1 METGSAGR
9 TTIMIRVGIVGFGFM
24 GRIHH
29 RCWQQLQG
37 SEVTAICDAKADIV
51 EETNRAVGNIETA
64 AETASLAKMQA
75 YRDFDEMLS
84 GQKLDAVSIAL
95 PTYLHAEF
103 SIKALQTG
111 MHVLCEK
118 PMALNVA
125 DCQRMI
131 EAAKSSGKVLQIGQ
145 CLRFWPEYTKAKEI
159 VDSGEDGEVIA
170 ATFQRLG
177 SAPDWAADNWFMDEE
192 QSGGMAMD
200 LHIHDTDFV
209 QHLFGMPR
217 AVSSFGAKDPAG
229 RLVHIVTQYLYGD
242 EKTVTAEGGW
252 ALMPSFG
259 FEMSFN
265 IVLAKATLVYDCTRE
280 PKLRVCPEQGD
291 VFVPDLEETDGY
303 SLEIAHFAR
312 AISGENVQPVTTLEQ
327 SRDSVRI
334 VEAEKESA
342 TTGKPV
348 AL

>member
-229 RLVHIVTQYLYGD
+229 RLVHIVTQ
-242 EKTVTAEGGW
+242 
-252 ALMPSFG
+252 
-259 FEMSFN
+259 MSFN